1 MLQKGEM
8 TCWNRKLDN
17 RFLDVPNSKQKMG
30 CPTSSRICQ
39 KWGFRQTAA
48 EESRLCEKSLFRRIS
63 AGILLLLLS
72 APTQA
77 IPQSITPAQDQ
88 AQHHVTKSEAGK
100 EDEAARAAARARNHH
115 FDRVLIIVL
124 ENTDYERAIQDPSLA
139 ALASHGASFTNF
151 HALFHPSYPNY
162 LAMVAGTDFGLH
174 RRGSY
179 LGDRQLNFPNDAA
192 HKTIA
197 DRLIAAGL
205 DFKQYAEELP
215 PGTCPWN
222 ISGLHIADKRGNYA
236 RRHVPFLSFREIQE
250 KWCDHVIAVDS
261 AKADN
266 YFAQDA
272 KKGLVA
278 YSFYTPNMNHDG
290 HDTNA
295 EVAGAWVKKFLD
307 ETFPQKFRNGTLVV
321 VTFDESGGNEDNR
334 IYTVL
339 LGDMVKPAKEQQP
352 ATLGKHY
359 THYSV
364 LRTIED
370 NFGLEPLTAN
380 DREAPPITGIWK

>member
-1 MLQKGEM
+1 MI
-8 TCWNRKLDN
+8 
-17 RFLDVPNSKQKMG
+17 F
-30 CPTSSRICQ
+30 
-39 KWGFRQTAA
+39 
-48 EESRLCEKSLFRRIS
+48 
-63 AGILLLLLS
+63 LLLCAGSMTL
-72 APTQA
+72 A
-77 IPQSITPAQDQ
+77 QSITPAPSGQTSQ
-88 AQHHVTKSEAGK
+88 PQVTKSEAGK
-100 EDEAARAAARARNHH
+100 EEEAARAAARAKAHH

-124 ENTDYERAIQDPSLA
+124 ENVDYERAIRDPSLA
-139 ALASHGASFTNF
+139 ALASQGASFTNF
-151 HALFHPSYPNY
+151 HAMFHPSYPNY
-162 LAMVAGTDFGLH
+162 LAMIAGTDFGLH

-179 LGDRQLNFPNDAA
+179 LGDRQVNFPNDAA

-215 PGTCPWN
+215 AGTCPWN
-222 ISGLHIADKRGNYA
+222 ISGLHLADKRGNYV
-236 RRHVPFLSFREIQE
+236 RRHVPFLSFREVQE
-250 KWCDHVIAVDS
+250 KWCDRVVGVDS
-261 AKADN
+261 GKSDN
-266 YFAQDA
+266 YFVQDA

-307 ETFPQKFRNGTLVV
+307 ESFPEKLRKGTLVI

-334 IYTVL
+334 IYTVF
-339 LGDMVKPAKEQQP
+339 LGDMVKPANQQDP
-352 ATLGKHY
+352 RVINMRY
-359 THYSV
+359 SHYSV

-380 DREAPPITGIWK
+380 DRDAQPIMGIWK

>member
-1 MLQKGEM
+1 MGTSASVLQKGQM
-8 TCWNRKLDN
+8 RHQGPGI
-17 RFLDVPNSKQKMG
+17 FFP
-30 CPTSSRICQ
+30 SSLQRVLL
-39 KWGFRQTAA
+39 GM
-48 EESRLCEKSLFRRIS
+48 
-63 AGILLLLLS
+63 ILLS
-72 APTQA
+72 VSGRTTA
-77 IPQSITPAQDQ
+77 IPQSITPEPAQSQ
-88 AQHHVTKSEAGK
+88 AHVTKSEAGK
-100 EDEAARAAARARNHH
+100 QEEAMRAAARSKAHH

-124 ENTDYERAIQDPSLA
+124 ENVDYERAIQDRSLQV
-139 ALASHGASFTNF
+139 LGSQGASFTNF

-162 LAMVAGTDFGLH
+162 LAMIAGTDFGLH

-179 LGDRQLNFPNDAA
+179 WGDRQVNFPNDAD
-192 HKTIA
+192 HRTIA
-197 DRLIAAGL
+197 DRLVAAGL

-222 ISGLHIADKRGNYA
+222 ISGLHTADKRGNYA

-261 AKADN
+261 VKSDN
-266 YFAQDA
+266 YFTQDV
-272 KKGLVA
+272 KKGLAA

-295 EVAGAWVKKFLD
+295 EVAGAWTKKFLD
-307 ETFPQKFRNGTLVV
+307 ETFPEKLRNGTLVV
-321 VTFDESGGNEDNR
+321 LTFDESGGNEDNR
-334 IYTVL
+334 IYTAF
-339 LGDMVKPAKEQQP
+339 LGDMVKPGNQQDAAALAKR
-352 ATLGKHY
+352 Y

-380 DREAPPITGIWK
+380 DRDAQPITGIWK